1 MRSESNSARWREW
14 DFELCVQHVGGAWE
28 MARLLHSLAVL
39 VAVLWSVEAAREQ
52 QSTHTNNW
60 AVLVTVHKTHEYS
73 SRLSCVFNWH
83 FLATGLW
90 VVVWLMSSVWSVQV
104 CASRYWFNY
113 RHVANTLS
121 IYRSVKRLGIPDR
134 CVWITI
140 IAAPLFVN
148 HLV

>member
-1 MRSESNSARWREW
+1 
-14 DFELCVQHVGGAWE
+14 

-83 FLATGLW
+83 FPLPLVYECNIILMLADDMACNARNPRPAT
-90 VVVWLMSSVWSVQV
+90 V
-104 CASRYWFNY
+104 FNNANQHINVYGDDIEVDY
-113 RHVANTLS
+113 RGYEVTVENFL
-121 IYRSVKRLGIPDR
+121 RV
-134 CVWITI
+134 
-140 IAAPLFVN
+140 
-148 HLV
+148 